1 MKTIEYKGMT
11 AHVHDGVGITDD
23 KIYIEFKYKCKRRR
37 VPHSELS
44 ELALKHP
51 VVFDIMLTQA
61 SIQLAHV
68 LYLILIEE
76 LDDEQLRALLP
87 NYPRPV
93 S

>member
-1 MKTIEYKGMT
+1 MKTIEYKGMS
-11 AHVHDGVGITDD
+11 AHVHNGVTLTDD
-23 KIYIEFKYKCKRRR
+23 KIYIEFEYKRKSRR
-37 VPHSELS
+37 VLHSALS

-76 LDDEQLRALLP
+76 LDDEQLRVLLP
-87 NYPRPV
+87 NYPRSV